1 MEELHK
7 SNFNNIIR
15 QIIKKSLFT
24 ERQIEIILNQ
34 KDLLESKFSITKG
47 AYYRQVGQ
55 SREKLIALFY
65 SIILLRG
72 LDILLPDDI
81 DVISKLSEQVSM
93 IHDSDIFPEREDEVI
108 SVIDRLVRQAC
119 NM

>member
-1 MEELHK
+1 MTEVEG

-15 QIIKKSLFT
+15 KIIKKSLFT

-34 KDLLESKFSITKG
+34 KNLLESNFSITKG

-72 LDILLPDDI
+72 LGILLPDDI
-81 DVISKLSEQVSM
+81 DVIFKLSEQVSV
-93 IHDSDIFPEREDEVI
+93 INESEIFPEREEDVI